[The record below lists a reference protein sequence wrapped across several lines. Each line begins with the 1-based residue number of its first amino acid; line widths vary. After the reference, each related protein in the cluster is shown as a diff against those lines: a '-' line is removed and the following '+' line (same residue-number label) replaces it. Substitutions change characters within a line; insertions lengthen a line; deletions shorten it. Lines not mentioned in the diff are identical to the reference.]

1 MLLKELLTDISSNH
15 SSLIDLDRND
25 TSIIHKNNRDYE
37 IKLINKINLL
47 EIENKDLKKKMKT
60 LKVNEEPPKRYKVNV
75 YSSILQN
82 HFNKLFLFIQEQCP
96 YCFHF
101 YDGEKGLNLHLNR
114 KNSACLSNQSKI
126 KKKTKIIK
134 TF

>member
-47 EIENKDLKKKMKT
+47 EIENIDLKKKMKT
-60 LKVNEEPPKRYKVNV
+60 LKVN
-75 YSSILQN
+75 
-82 HFNKLFLFIQEQCP
+82 
-96 YCFHF
+96 
-101 YDGEKGLNLHLNR
+101 
-114 KNSACLSNQSKI
+114 
-126 KKKTKIIK
+126 
-134 TF
+134 